1 MPLSLYINDIARNAH
16 RPTQANTG
24 LEKAKYFGTNRML
37 QVYNNS
43 SHLSIYCLMFTRH
56 KFEISDACVY
66 VLTGLYFY
74 PMWND

>member
-43 SHLSIYCLMFTRH
+43 SHLSIYCLIENTH
-56 KFEISDACVY
+56 
-66 VLTGLYFY
+66 LYQTQI
-74 PMWND
+74 